1 MLKVVTPAL
10 SVFSVHWLMS
20 CPVTFQDMYGFNLA
34 GLQSIRHEMET
45 AGTPVFAD
53 VAEKLQRARKK
64 KKLTSYKT

>member
-1 MLKVVTPAL
+1 
-10 SVFSVHWLMS
+10 
-20 CPVTFQDMYGFNLA
+20 MYGFNLA

-64 KKLTSYKT
+64 KKVTSYNTS